1 MQQLTSCQTGSAS
14 AVRKRMRLNIVS
26 INYIFFLSSIGEDNG
41 ANLDSDE
48 EGDGAP
54 KRFVK
59 NISFFENKNRYVSTD
74 FDSNFRPMT
83 GKEARKSR
91 SAKVKKNIED
101 GSLAYDEDFYK

>member
-1 MQQLTSCQTGSAS
+1 M
-14 AVRKRMRLNIVS
+14 
-26 INYIFFLSSIGEDNG
+26 
-41 ANLDSDE
+41 
-48 EGDGAP
+48 
-54 KRFVK
+54 
-59 NISFFENKNRYVSTD
+59 NKNRYVSTD

>member
-1 MQQLTSCQTGSAS
+1 MEPILILM
-14 AVRKRMRLNIVS
+14 RKEMGLQKGLLK
-26 INYIFFLSSIGEDNG
+26 IF
-41 ANLDSDE
+41 
-48 EGDGAP
+48 
-54 KRFVK
+54 
-59 NISFFENKNRYVSTD
+59 FFENENRYISTD

>member
-1 MQQLTSCQTGSAS
+1 
-14 AVRKRMRLNIVS
+14 MRLNIVS

-54 KRFVK
+54 KRLVE
-59 NISFFENKNRYVSTD
+59 FFFFLKRNNNGYVSTD

>member
-1 MQQLTSCQTGSAS
+1 MEPILILM
-14 AVRKRMRLNIVS
+14 RKEMGLQKG
-26 INYIFFLSSIGEDNG
+26 L
-41 ANLDSDE
+41 L
-48 EGDGAP
+48 
-54 KRFVK
+54 K
-59 NISFFENKNRYVSTD
+59 ISFLKKNRYLSTD

>member
-1 MQQLTSCQTGSAS
+1 MEPILILM
-14 AVRKRMRLNIVS
+14 RKEMGLQKGLLKI
-26 INYIFFLSSIGEDNG
+26 YFL
-41 ANLDSDE
+41 
-48 EGDGAP
+48 
-54 KRFVK
+54 K
-59 NISFFENKNRYVSTD
+59 KNRYLSTD

>member
-1 MQQLTSCQTGSAS
+1 MEPILILM
-14 AVRKRMRLNIVS
+14 RKEMGLQKGLLKKI
-26 INYIFFLSSIGEDNG
+26 
-41 ANLDSDE
+41 
-48 EGDGAP
+48 
-54 KRFVK
+54 
-59 NISFFENKNRYVSTD
+59 FFENKNRYISTD